1 MPFRIRILA
10 KLEKLEK
17 KNHWK
22 NRRWTGKKREEI
34 YFLFNFMSKKPLK
47 SKSLNSKKGNVSKMT
62 SENMQKNNNRL

>member
-17 KNHWK
+17 KITGRTEDGLEK
-22 NRRWTGKKREEI
+22 NREEI